1 MADIQITGKQIKQ
14 LDKKAVL
21 DGTESYVLQDSTGT
35 KQVDSSVLKEWVKP
49 DLSAYALKT
58 EIPSI
63 AGLLSKTQADELYQA
78 KGSYATT
85 QQLSTKINGVGV
97 TEIQIVD
104 TLPEV
109 QQDGILYIVL
119 TTEAA

>member
-35 KQVDSSVLKEWVKP
+35 KQVDSVVLKEWVKP
-49 DLSAYALKT
+49 DLSVYALKT
-58 EIPSI
+58 DIPSI
-63 AGLLSKTQADELYQA
+63 AGLLSRTQADELYQA